1 MVVQPIYNFP
11 TRDTQKVQKLRNSD
25 RTGSPSTTT
34 LDYYIGDD
42 GGDDDGVQNRP
53 RRQNV
58 ACLSRANNATPL
70 ATSSAYSLA
79 YSFPMHARIDNM
91 ALAAIKTTPFNI

>member
-11 TRDTQKVQKLRNSD
+11 TRDTQKVQKLRNTDS
-25 RTGSPSTTT
+25 TGSPSTTT

-53 RRQNV
+53 R
-58 ACLSRANNATPL
+58 
-70 ATSSAYSLA
+70 
-79 YSFPMHARIDNM
+79 
-91 ALAAIKTTPFNI
+91 